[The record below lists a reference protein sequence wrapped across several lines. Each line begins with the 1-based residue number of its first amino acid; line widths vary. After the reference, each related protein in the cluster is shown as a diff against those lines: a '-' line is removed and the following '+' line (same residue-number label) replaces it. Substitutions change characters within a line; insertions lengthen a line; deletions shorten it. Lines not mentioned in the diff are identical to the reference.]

1 MQFKT
6 SGTEI
11 DQSLDGGLKP
21 KSTNSWGQS

>member
-11 DQSLDGGLKP
+11 DQPLDGVLKP
-21 KSTNSWGQS
+21 KFNNNWRM

>member
-11 DQSLDGGLKP
+11 NQPLDGGRKP
-21 KSTNSWGQS
+21 KSTNS